1 MTVLPPLSNVLAVNK
16 IRPAFLAAIF
26 CVSAATLCLEVSLT
40 RYFSISQNY
49 HFAFLV
55 ISIAFLGYGAS
66 GTFLSFVE
74 RRSRP
79 EPDVFLSWSS
89 LLFALSIPASFLL
102 ANAVPFDFYQLP
114 WDKKQIL
121 LVVPYYFFFG
131 LPFFFAGATISFAI
145 TRLAF
150 AAHRIYFFDLLG
162 AAAGS
167 FFAVLVFLP
176 LGEKGVFVLISALA
190 LVGCFFFSLKRPRL
204 FLAFIFLLLMME
216 GLLILFPPAPLS
228 FRLSPFKAL
237 PQALRYPQAKSCLT
251 DWNSSFRV
259 DIVKS
264 PATRFAPGLS
274 LLYKNELPSQLGL
287 SVDGG
292 ELNAVTK
299 FQGAEDLAWE
309 FLSFLPSSFPY
320 FCASVSKVLVL
331 EPKGGLDVQAAVAFK
346 ASEIKVIESN
356 ALITS
361 LLRHQLASFWG
372 DFYARPN
379 ITVVSSEPRAALNRE
394 MGKYDLIV
402 VSLSDVLGATG
413 TGLYGIGENY
423 LFTDA
428 SFSQLLELLS
438 PQGLLSLT
446 FYLLPPPRQEA
457 KVLAL
462 AVEALE
468 RKGFEP
474 ALHLASIRTWGT
486 LSVFMKKNPFAPE
499 EIDRMKSFCR
509 ERLFDTAYYPGIKKE
524 EMNVY
529 NQMDKPAYE
538 ELFTTLLSPRSRRDF
553 YKNYLFAVEPATDN
567 RPFFYDFIKWKKARP
582 TFEALGR
589 NFAVL
594 FQGKFLLAILLIQA
608 TAVAFLLILWPV
620 WILRREKTSQPTE
633 FLRVLFY
640 FSLVGAAFIF
650 IEIVFVQKFILFLGQ
665 PLYSISV
672 VLSSLL
678 FSSGIGSLFS
688 SQILGTAPVRRLK
701 RVLFLLAGLIVL
713 YLILLPPVFQRLL
726 SLGLGPK
733 IAVTFIMIFP
743 LGFMMGFPFP
753 TGIRL
758 LEKTRSRLLPWAW
771 SANAFSTVVNSVL
784 AQGIAL
790 SLGFNAVLGLAAGA
804 YLAVFS
810 LFRFADHGDKTDA

>member
-1 MTVLPPLSNVLAVNK
+1 MTVPRSLSNVLAVNK
-16 IRPAFLAAIF
+16 IRPAFLAAVF

-66 GTFLSFVE
+66 GTFLSFFG
-74 RRSRP
+74 RKSRP
-79 EPDVFLSWSS
+79 EPDRFLSRSS
-89 LLFALSIPASFLL
+89 LLFALSIPVSFLL
-102 ANAVPFDFYQLP
+102 SNAVPFDFYQLP

-121 LVVPYYFFFG
+121 LVLPYYFFFG

-145 TRLAF
+145 TRLAS
-150 AAHRIYFFDLLG
+150 AAHRIYFIDLLG

-190 LVGCFFFSLKRPRL
+190 LVGCFFFSLKRRPP
-204 FLAFIFLLLMME
+204 FLAFVSLLLMAE
-216 GLLILFPPAPLS
+216 GLLLVFPPAALS

-237 PQALRYPQAKSCLT
+237 PQALRYPQARSCLT
-251 DWNSSFRV
+251 KWNSSSRV
-259 DIVKS
+259 DIVAS

-274 LLYKNELPSQLGL
+274 LLYKDELPPQLGL

-292 ELNAVTK
+292 ELSAVTR
-299 FQGAEDLAWE
+299 FQGAEDPAWE
-309 FLSFLPSSFPY
+309 FVSFLPSSFPY
-320 FCASVSKVLVL
+320 FCYSAPTVLIL
-331 EPKGGLDVQAAVAFK
+331 EPKGGLDVQAAVTFK

-356 ALITS
+356 PLIVS
-361 LLRHQLASFWG
+361 LLRHRLASFWG
-372 DFYARPN
+372 DLYARQN

-394 MGKYDLIV
+394 KGRYDLIV
-402 VSLSDVLGATG
+402 ISLTDIFGASG

-423 LFTDA
+423 LFTTA
-428 SFSQLLELLS
+428 SFSQLLDLLS
-438 PQGLLSLT
+438 PQGVLSLT
-446 FYLLPPPRQEA
+446 LYLLPPPRQEA
-457 KVLAL
+457 KVLAMG
-462 AVEALE
+462 VEVLE
-468 RKGFEP
+468 KKGFQP
-474 ALHLASIRTWGT
+474 ALHLAAIRSWGT
-486 LSVFMKKNPFAPE
+486 LSLFIKKSPFASG
-499 EIDRMKSFCR
+499 EIDRMKIFCR
-509 ERLFDTAYYPGIKKE
+509 ERFFDTAYYPGIKKE

-538 ELFTTLLSPRSRRDF
+538 ELFPRLLSPRSRRDF
-553 YKNYLFAVEPATDN
+553 YEDYLFEIEPATDN
-567 RPFFYDFIKWKKARP
+567 RPFFYNFIKWKKVR
-582 TFEALGR
+582 TTYEALGR
-589 NFAVL
+589 NLSVL
-594 FQGKFLLAILLIQA
+594 FQGKFLLAILFVQA
-608 TAVAFLLILWPV
+608 AAVAFILILWPV
-620 WILRREKTSQPTE
+620 WIFRREKTFQRSE
-633 FLRVLFY
+633 FLRVFFY

-650 IEIVFVQKFILFLGQ
+650 IEIVLVQKFILFLGQ

-672 VLSSLL
+672 VIFSLL
-678 FSSGIGSLFS
+678 FSSGIGSLS
-688 SQILGTAPVRRLK
+688 SSKILGAAPVRKLK
-701 RVLFLLAGLIVL
+701 QVLFLLAGLIAL
-713 YLILLPPVFQRLL
+713 YLILLPPVFNRFL

-733 IAVTFIMIFP
+733 MAVTFIIIFP

-771 SANAFSTVVNSVL
+771 SANAFSTVINSIL

-790 SLGFNAVLGLAAGA
+790 SLGYNAVLGLAAGA

-810 LFRFADHGDKTDA
+810 LLRFADHGDKTDA